1 MEYASFLVHPT
12 ALIYDK
18 LVDISVLTHKILT
31 MIIRDQSEG
40 RPDFSSFWNGLN
52 CSSCECFL
60 RYSKGDSL

>member
-1 MEYASFLVHPT
+1 MPLFLVHQT

-18 LVDISVLTHKILT
+18 LSDISVLTHKILT
-31 MIIRDQSEG
+31 MIISDQSEDRLG
-40 RPDFSSFWNGLN
+40 CSSFWNGLN